1 MAAVSLCHT
10 LRSRRLAIQVERQ
23 LERLEARRQ
32 TSLLLARCHALQA
45 ALERSE
51 AANHAARLGQLATP
65 HAAATTAT
73 AAAAAAAAA
82 TAAAATRQPLS
93 TGRTTGVLAPTSHGG
108 RATYYVDEA
117 GEDAEGA
124 LALGGALVVRP
135 WQMASVVLR
144 PTHHPTA
151 QGTARGARVRCTTG
165 RATAPAQA
173 YLLQGR
179 CCPAVMDPRPTT
191 WTRATTTSP

>member
-10 LRSRRLAIQVERQ
+10 LRSRRLAIQVQRQ

-65 HAAATTAT
+65 PAAATTAT
-73 AAAAAAAAA
+73 AAAA
-82 TAAAATRQPLS
+82 AAAATRQPLS
-93 TGRTTGVLAPTSHGG
+93 TGRTTGVLAPTSQGG